1 MDLYIK
7 ELMDN
12 LGSTNSKIR
21 LIALNR
27 ILKLTE
33 SQVDWIYDVW
43 DVLFKKLKHKNSYQ
57 RSIAIML
64 LCNLAK
70 SDTKN
75 RLADSIN
82 HLLFH
87 TNDDKFI
94 TSRQC
99 IQNIWKIATTNTRN
113 KEIILAHLEK
123 LFKECVEK
131 KHYNLIRQDIIKSL
145 GLLYEKEN
153 DNTILAR
160 ARKLIANEEESK
172 YRKKYE
178 AILKIKCIE

>member
-1 MDLYIK
+1 
-7 ELMDN
+7 
-12 LGSTNSKIR
+12 
-21 LIALNR
+21 
-27 ILKLTE
+27 
-33 SQVDWIYDVW
+33 
-43 DVLFKKLKHKNSYQ
+43 
-57 RSIAIML
+57 
-64 LCNLAK
+64 
-70 SDTKN
+70 
-75 RLADSIN
+75 
-82 HLLFH
+82 
-87 TNDDKFI
+87 
-94 TSRQC
+94 
-99 IQNIWKIATTNTRN
+99 TNTRN